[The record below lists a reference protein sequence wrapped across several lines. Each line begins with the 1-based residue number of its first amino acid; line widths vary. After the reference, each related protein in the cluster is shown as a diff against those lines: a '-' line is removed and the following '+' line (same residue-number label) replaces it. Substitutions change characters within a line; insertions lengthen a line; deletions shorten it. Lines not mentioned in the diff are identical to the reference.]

1 MTRSH
6 VLLHCTNVRLVAARQ
21 EAWGRVGPEG
31 VWMLLA
37 SPRWEK
43 RLLHF
48 LELLGVGRI
57 MENGEDD
64 EEVRAAGRD
73 GWIIWEDKADMARS
87 QIDWFCVFLRM
98 PGRASGLGWGKE
110 DTKQFVSFFPA
121 YPVC

>member
-1 MTRSH
+1 
-6 VLLHCTNVRLVAARQ
+6 
-21 EAWGRVGPEG
+21 
-31 VWMLLA
+31 MLLA

-48 LELLGVGRI
+48 LELSGVGRI

-98 PGRASGLGWGKE
+98 PGRASGLGWGR
-110 DTKQFVSFFPA
+110 TRNNLSLSFLLILFVKGIHTPNFAHSAPMRAKDFLTE
-121 YPVC
+121 